1 MESSAKFEGKLAD
14 IEVRDLLKMR
24 ETELESSGTN
34 DPNRPLERARVKNR
48 DYIVDKTLKY
58 MKDSTLPDDATE
70 EMVTNCFA
78 LLKKRG
84 FELTEAELIS
94 IANQVPTEECEIAAL
109 IPPTFEPEEL
119 QDLKRIIC
127 ESFNIPEM
135 EAQQNDSRASE

>member
-1 MESSAKFEGKLAD
+1 MESSAKFEGKLTD

-24 ETELESSGTN
+24 EIELESSGTN

-109 IPPTFEPEEL
+109 IPQTFEPEEF

>member
-1 MESSAKFEGKLAD
+1 MESSAKFEGKLTD

-24 ETELESSGTN
+24 ENELESSGTN

-109 IPPTFEPEEL
+109 IPQTFEPEEF

-127 ESFNIPEM
+127 DSFNIPEM

>member
-24 ETELESSGTN
+24 ETELKSSGTN

-109 IPPTFEPEEL
+109 IPPTFESEEF

-135 EAQQNDSRASE
+135 EALQNDSRASE

>member
-1 MESSAKFEGKLAD
+1 MESLAKFEGKLAD

-109 IPPTFEPEEL
+109 IPQTFEREEF

-135 EAQQNDSRASE
+135 EALQNDSRASE

>member
-24 ETELESSGTN
+24 EIELESSGTN

-109 IPPTFEPEEL
+109 IPPTFESGEF

-135 EAQQNDSRASE
+135 EALQNDSRASE

>member
-24 ETELESSGTN
+24 EIELESRGTN

-48 DYIVDKTLKY
+48 DYIVEETLKY

-109 IPPTFEPEEL
+109 IPPTFESEEF

-135 EAQQNDSRASE
+135 EALQNDSRASE